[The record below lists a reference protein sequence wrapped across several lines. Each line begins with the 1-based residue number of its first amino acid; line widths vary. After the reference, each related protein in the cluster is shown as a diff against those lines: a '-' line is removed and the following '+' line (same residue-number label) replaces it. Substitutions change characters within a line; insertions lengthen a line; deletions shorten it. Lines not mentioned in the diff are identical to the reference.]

1 MGKVIT
7 MSEKTITLDEV
18 IVDIN
23 DAMQK
28 LDNFAAST
36 RETADQV
43 VTARLTQAVVLG
55 GTAFEILSGLNA
67 GIKAAAAANAAASV
81 EDAEPEA

>member
-36 RETADQV
+36 RDTADQV

-67 GIKAAAAANAAASV
+67 GIKAAAAAAAADSV
-81 EDAEPEA
+81 KDAEPEA

>member
-1 MGKVIT
+1 
-7 MSEKTITLDEV
+7 MSKDITLDEV
-18 IVDIN
+18 IGDLN
-23 DAMQK
+23 ASMQK

-55 GTAFEILSGLNA
+55 GTAFEILSG
-67 GIKAAAAANAAASV
+67 
-81 EDAEPEA
+81 

>member
-1 MGKVIT
+1 